1 MKRHARIRNL
11 VLVAA
16 LIMASGPAYPGG
28 RDVPDT
34 ENSIASQTN
43 SRSVPS
49 ASACAT
55 QRGTVQVGWIRF
67 SIQVDVTGRP
77 VVRPALFASVGQFMN
92 RMFGSP
98 LLVGRSCPER

>member
-16 LIMASGPAYPGG
+16 LIVAAGPAYPGG

-34 ENSIASQTN
+34 ENSSASQTN

-55 QRGTVQVGWIRF
+55 QRSDVQVGWIRF
-67 SIQVDVTGRP
+67 TIQVDVTGRP
-77 VVRPALFASVGQFMN
+77 VVQPALFASVGRFMD

-98 LLVGRSCPER
+98 PLAGRSCPER